1 MNFMSSEMNKLIFL
15 TYLFLRTSC
24 SFAQGVGSMEDDYSD
39 IADKRLVSLEFNGR
53 LYAPR
58 HGNLPLENYKAKFLT
73 CDRRFTIPY
82 TFRPIE
88 LLVSEDEGKTW
99 SKAYMTTIFESV
111 HSKSLHVELMVHN
124 EIAKMCRI
132 DDTHFALATEFRM
145 SVNGGTKT
153 YYYPI
158 IYIFTENIREG
169 YYNIEEVAQFQPE
182 AINDNSITEIKTE
195 GNKTIFTLK
204 TNGTVTFT
212 LNPSPTEKYSFEDS
226 FGNFQKGSK

>member
-1 MNFMSSEMNKLIFL
+1 MKVILQFIGLL
-15 TYLFLRTSC
+15 LFSVQT
-24 SFAQGVGSMEDDYSD
+24 FGQGVGSMEDDYSE
-39 IADKRLVSLEFNGR
+39 IADKRLVSLEFNGK

-58 HGNLPLENYKAKFLT
+58 HGTLPLENYEAKFLSS
-73 CDRRFTIPY
+73 DNRFRMTY
-82 TFRPIE
+82 KFRPVE
-88 LLVSEDEGKTW
+88 LFVSDDGGKTW
-99 SKAYMTTIFESV
+99 TTASVGTIFESV

-124 EIAKMCRI
+124 EIAMMCRI

-195 GNKTIFTLK
+195 GNKTSFTLAK
-204 TNGTVTFT
+204 KGTVTFT
-212 LNPSPTEKYSFEDS
+212 LNPSPSEKYSFEDS
-226 FGNFQKGSK
+226 YGNFLNSRK